1 MLLSRGS
8 KNLDKKKAISILAV
22 VAVVAIAVGAFV
34 MWPKQYKVGQ
44 HMAQTTVFWND
55 HDAFLFLTL
64 NSTGRSQN
72 ILQEKLAGTRYGYLA
87 VLAGGFADFSRAQV
101 VAYHLASNGQLDR
114 FPLPDKTATY
124 GTWTLVDGQL
134 QLTPP
139 PAIGRDWAGTRWDG
153 EKFVPVAEVPKPQA
167 QPQTATGADSKLSA
181 DDLSDNENDAAE
193 DGGFLSKS
201 SRQAFKDA
209 GWHYKVLTG
218 YESTGNTATL
228 PIVLGEN
235 AFNLTIQSVPF
246 KQAGVARFDLLT
258 FGIKNMQIAGEKL
271 ASGPRTLWTQ
281 NGWQPVSKA
290 EYDGLQARYGHGQR
304 RSSPASSLLWLVV
317 LLGLVIWRFGSW
329 IHLLFTFATMKS
341 RVLKNM
347 ATSFSFPPATPA
359 QFPMLDLEG
368 LDRYT
373 RALEGIGFV
382 RLLDFSLVSDSKSNP
397 PSFCRL
403 MAHTRHHCFG
413 EISQIFPKGKTPLAL
428 KISIQSCL
436 QNGWNLSF
444 SDRKPQAA
452 SSLLR
457 RRRSVSV
464 CMPEANPSEL
474 LQAFLKMRDQV
485 CLDLGIQTVNDD
497 TLEAYIAKMQRSAS
511 EMREAVQQKSFVTGV
526 PEVYMRKLSLL
537 QTKPEYIWLGD
548 YPKESEQ
555 RKQGFNTLSASA
567 R

>member
-1 MLLSRGS
+1 
-8 KNLDKKKAISILAV
+8 
-22 VAVVAIAVGAFV
+22 
-34 MWPKQYKVGQ
+34 
-44 HMAQTTVFWND
+44 
-55 HDAFLFLTL
+55 
-64 NSTGRSQN
+64 
-72 ILQEKLAGTRYGYLA
+72 
-87 VLAGGFADFSRAQV
+87 
-101 VAYHLASNGQLDR
+101 
-114 FPLPDKTATY
+114 
-124 GTWTLVDGQL
+124 
-134 QLTPP
+134 
-139 PAIGRDWAGTRWDG
+139 
-153 EKFVPVAEVPKPQA
+153 
-167 QPQTATGADSKLSA
+167 
-181 DDLSDNENDAAE
+181 
-193 DGGFLSKS
+193 
-201 SRQAFKDA
+201 
-209 GWHYKVLTG
+209 
-218 YESTGNTATL
+218 
-228 PIVLGEN
+228 
-235 AFNLTIQSVPF
+235 
-246 KQAGVARFDLLT
+246 
-258 FGIKNMQIAGEKL
+258 
-271 ASGPRTLWTQ
+271 
-281 NGWQPVSKA
+281 
-290 EYDGLQARYGHGQR
+290 
-304 RSSPASSLLWLVV
+304 
-317 LLGLVIWRFGSW
+317 
-329 IHLLFTFATMKS
+329 
-341 RVLKNM
+341 M

-359 QFPMLDLEG
+359 QFPLLDLEG

-373 RALEGIGFV
+373 RALEGMGFV

-457 RRRSVSV
+457 RRRAVSV

-497 TLEAYIAKMQRSAS
+497 TLEAYIAKMQRSVT

-555 RKQGFNTLSASA
+555 RKQGFNTFSASA